1 MRAAP
6 SILLA
11 SLATLSLGCSD
22 TSGPSGPGSDV
33 EPGPLVTISPT
44 AATLHRGES
53 VQFTATAKRGSGF
66 RGGAPTVRWFSSNE
80 SVATVTAG
88 GVVHGLRGGVAQI
101 VSVVAGARA
110 SAQVTVL
117 EEVIDGS
124 GHHGCLSPLLAGD
137 GPKAGR
143 PAC

>member
-1 MRAAP
+1 MRPAS

-22 TSGPSGPGSDV
+22 TSGPNGPGPDV

-44 AATLHRGES
+44 AATLRTGES
-53 VQFTATAKRGSGF
+53 IQFTATTKRKAGF
-66 RGGAPTVRWFSSNE
+66 RGGAPAVTWFSSNE
-80 SVATVTAG
+80 SVAAVTAG

-124 GHHGCLSPLLAGD
+124 GHHGCLAPLLAGD